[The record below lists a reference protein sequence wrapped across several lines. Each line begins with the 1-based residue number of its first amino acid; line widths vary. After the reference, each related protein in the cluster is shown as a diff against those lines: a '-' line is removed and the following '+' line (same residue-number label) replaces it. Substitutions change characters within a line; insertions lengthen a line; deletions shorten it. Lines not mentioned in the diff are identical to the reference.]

1 MVYIIASIIS
11 YLIMVLFFWSL
22 CAIKNRSS
30 LEANES
36 VLKSAE
42 TEASFDEV
50 LTRTYSSADG
60 V

>member
-1 MVYIIASIIS
+1 MVYIIASIII

-30 LEANES
+30 LGTNES
-36 VLKSAE
+36 VLKSVEA
-42 TEASFDEV
+42 EASFDEV
-50 LTRTYSSADG
+50 LARTCASADG